1 MNPLTPF
8 EQQVLEA
15 ILKGPQPELAVLR
28 AQIPEVKVKARTH
41 TGVGSYI
48 DFTVP
53 QIVPRVSPS
62 EMVFGDVDVQVEGVK
77 AEVSTVLYVVGGH
90 LHFLEFAAL
99 EGEWPKEPV
108 ITKLGYLRS
117 EKVGPDDYRAVP
129 VDERDPEAL
138 AHSLAGPKIKVK
150 G

>member
-53 QIVPRVSPS
+53 QIV
-62 EMVFGDVDVQVEGVK
+62 E
-77 AEVSTVLYVVGGH
+77 
-90 LHFLEFAAL
+90 
-99 EGEWPKEPV
+99 
-108 ITKLGYLRS
+108 RS
-117 EKVGPDDYRAVP
+117 ELDRR
-129 VDERDPEAL
+129 EQ
-138 AHSLAGPKIKVK
+138 
-150 G
+150 